1 MGRRSTVW
9 MRRMDK
15 RILTVN
21 KFAQAIEESGAK
33 VTIRNGQS
41 MLEQWNY
48 NPEYNE
54 YGPDEVE
61 LLVTEDMLFLIP
73 KEERMTKIVKIYLAN
88 IYP

>member
-1 MGRRSTVW
+1 

-15 RILTVN
+15 RILAVN
-21 KFAQAIEESGAK
+21 KFAQAIDESGAK

-48 NPEYNE
+48 NPEYYE
-54 YGPDEVE
+54 YGPDRVE

-73 KEERMTKIVKIYLAN
+73 KEGRMTKPIKVIIA
-88 IYP
+88 

>member
-1 MGRRSTVW
+1 

-15 RILTVN
+15 RILAVN

-48 NPEYNE
+48 NPEYNK
-54 YGPDEVE
+54 YVPDEVE

-73 KEERMTKIVKIYLAN
+73 KEEKMTKPIKVIIA
-88 IYP
+88 

>member
-1 MGRRSTVW
+1 

-15 RILTVN
+15 RILAVN
-21 KFAQAIEESGAK
+21 KFAQAIEESGAQ

-41 MLEQWNY
+41 ILEQWNY

-61 LLVTEDMLFLIP
+61 LLVTKDMLFLIP
-73 KEERMTKIVKIYLAN
+73 QEEKMTKPIKVIIA
-88 IYP
+88 

>member
-1 MGRRSTVW
+1 

-15 RILTVN
+15 RILAVN

-48 NPEYNE
+48 NPEYNK
-54 YGPDEVE
+54 YVPDEVE
-61 LLVTEDMLFLIP
+61 LLVTEGMLFLIP
-73 KEERMTKIVKIYLAN
+73 KEEKMTKPIKVIIA
-88 IYP
+88 

>member
-1 MGRRSTVW
+1 MKG
-9 MRRMDK
+9 MDK
-15 RILTVN
+15 RILAIN

-48 NPEYNE
+48 NPKYNE
-54 YGPDEVE
+54 YGPDEVK

-73 KEERMTKIVKIYLAN
+73 KEEKMTKPIKLIIA
-88 IYP
+88 

>member
-1 MGRRSTVW
+1 
-9 MRRMDK
+9 MDK
-15 RILTVN
+15 RILAVN

-48 NPEYNE
+48 NPEYNK
-54 YGPDEVE
+54 YVPDEVE

-73 KEERMTKIVKIYLAN
+73 KEEKMTKPIKVIIA
-88 IYP
+88 